1 MTHYKG
7 FDKNLKCRGYQYEVG
22 KEYEQDGKVKCCE
35 NGFHACEAPLAV
47 FNYYPPAESRYCEV
61 EQSGNIHNEG
71 DKTASS
77 KIKIGAEIGIPG
89 LVKAHVEWVKANVN
103 TESAATNTGDRSAAT
118 NTGYQS
124 AATNTGDQSAA
135 TVGKGGSVAIVTGF
149 DSKARAD
156 IGSAIVVCE
165 RGEWNGETYPLI
177 GIRAAIVDGV
187 TLKANTF
194 YKLADGEFVE
204 AEE

>member
-1 MTHYKG
+1 MFG
-7 FDKNLKCRGYQYEVG
+7 
-22 KEYEQDGKVKCCE
+22 
-35 NGFHACEAPLAV
+35 
-47 FNYYPPAESRYCEV
+47 YYPPAGSRYCEV
-61 EQSGNIHNEG
+61 EQSGSIHKDG

-89 LVKAHVEWVKANVN
+89 LAKAHVEWVKEHIQGEPATN
-103 TESAATNTGDRSAAT
+103 TGDCSAATNTGD
-118 NTGYQS
+118 QS
-124 AATNTGDQSAA
+124 AATNTGDCSAA

-149 DSKARAD
+149 NSKARAD

-165 RGEWNGETYPLI
+165 RGEWDGETYPLL

-187 TLKANTF
+187 ALKANTF
-194 YKLADGEFVE
+194 YKLVNGEFVE

>member
-7 FDKNLKCRGYQYEVG
+7 FDKDLKCRGYQYEVD

-61 EQSGNIHNEG
+61 EQSGSIHKDG

-89 LVKAHVEWVKANVN
+89 LVKAHVEWVKANVK
-103 TESAATNTGDRSAAT
+103 TESAATNTGYRSAAT
-118 NTGYQS
+118 NTGDY
-124 AATNTGDQSAA
+124 SAA

-165 RGEWNGETYPLI
+165 RGEWNGETYPLL

-187 TLKANTF
+187 ALKANTF
-194 YKLADGEFVE
+194 YKLVNGEFVE